1 MLAVSHRSSSALPS
15 AHHRVMDESGTI
27 NPAALNASASTVAP
41 NLLSQP
47 SPRGIKRSRSP
58 DPAEAAHSKEG
69 ESGAKRS
76 RTVKSEHSTSRQE
89 QHQHQHQQHHQQ
101 QQPLAPPPQPQRT
114 PQAMTQALPQTPSQS
129 SPQRSTPG
137 SASKP
142 AVVKALPT
150 VRDHTT
156 DQLGPGEDEYI
167 PRETDSDGDTKVSKE
182 GYPLDGR
189 KYRCRTFTVPNRGE
203 KLFMLATECAR
214 VLGYRDSYLLFNKNR
229 SLYKI
234 IANQAEKDDL
244 IANEILPYSYRSRQI
259 AIVTARSMFR
269 QFGSRL
275 IENGRRVRDDYW
287 EAKAKKQGFT
297 EEDAAGEKRPGAAKA
312 REAAAAEASH
322 VNALTSLPQGEVIY
336 SNGPGFP
343 GQPPLA
349 PGVGPVS
356 LAPLQMISLP
366 SEDLRQGQY
375 GGVSRPKQEAIG
387 GAYQDRIASST
398 PGEILSQAGQAA
410 DFNKQLTLN
419 REHRKGYLDD
429 YWRRE
434 HEQPA
439 QPRAGADAGT
449 VAPRNLQSPEANAN
463 LGASRGQAESIQ
475 QPSSQMISQG
485 YPGYSNPQNP
495 MASPVQQMHRGLPPG
510 QMHQSSPSISM
521 ASVGSGHRQT
531 PSYNYPPNQM
541 WQAPQPQPSPMQQ
554 QQQHPQQLPQYAQQ
568 QHHSP
573 MPPPQMPQQSPM
585 GYPQMGQM
593 GNPAFAGMNRSM
605 YQPNAT
611 PQQFAMG
618 PQSGPG
624 QQQSMQGWSTPGNA
638 NNMPPEWQRYQ

>member
-1 MLAVSHRSSSALPS
+1 
-15 AHHRVMDESGTI
+15 
-27 NPAALNASASTVAP
+27 
-41 NLLSQP
+41 
-47 SPRGIKRSRSP
+47 
-58 DPAEAAHSKEG
+58 
-69 ESGAKRS
+69 
-76 RTVKSEHSTSRQE
+76 
-89 QHQHQHQQHHQQ
+89 
-101 QQPLAPPPQPQRT
+101 
-114 PQAMTQALPQTPSQS
+114 MTQTLPHTPSQS

-156 DQLGPGEDEYI
+156 DQLGPEGDEYV
-167 PRETDSDGDTKVSKE
+167 PRESDPDGDTKVTKD

-189 KYRCRTFTVPNRGE
+189 KYRCRTFQVPDRGD

-244 IANEILPYSYRSRQI
+244 IRNEILPYSYRSRQI

-336 SNGPGFP
+336 SNGPGFH

-349 PGVGPVS
+349 PGVS

-366 SEDLRQGQY
+366 SEDLRPSQY
-375 GGVSRPKQEAIG
+375 GGVPRPKQEAMG
-387 GAYQDRIASST
+387 GAYQDRINSST
-398 PGEILSQAGQAA
+398 PGEILNQAGQAA
-410 DFNKQLTLN
+410 DYNKQLTLN
-419 REHRKGYLDD
+419 REHRKGYLED

-439 QPRAGADAGT
+439 QPQASADHGT
-449 VAPRNLQSPEANAN
+449 VAPRNLQSPETNAN
-463 LGASRGQAESIQ
+463 LGASRSQAESIQ
-475 QPSSQMISQG
+475 QPTSQMISQG
-485 YPGYSNPQNP
+485 YPGYSNPQGQ
-495 MASPVQQMHRGLPPG
+495 MASPVQAMHRGVPPG
-510 QMHQSSPSISM
+510 QMHQSSPSMSM
-521 ASVGSGHRQT
+521 ASMGSGHRQT
-531 PSYNYPPNQM
+531 PSYNYPPNPM
-541 WQAPQPQPSPMQQ
+541 WQQPQTQPSPM
-554 QQQHPQQLPQYAQQ
+554 QQQHPQQLPQYAQQQQPQQ

-573 MPPPQMPQQSPM
+573 MPPPQMPQQPSM
-585 GYPQMGQM
+585 GYPQIGQM

-605 YQPNAT
+605 YQPSPAP
-611 PQQFAMG
+611 PQQFNLG
-618 PQSGPG
+618 PQSAPGPQPG
-624 QQQSMQGWSTPGNA
+624 MQGWTAPGSA
-638 NNMPPEWQRYQ
+638 GNMPPDWQRYQ